1 MLDTFIKW
9 ATCISTVIATL
20 RAGSR
25 ALYLQRNNG
34 TMGVMDGP
42 LIEFQKYSNDTDI
55 NLFDISRGFSFAVRI
70 GLMKKLMKRKKEAKR
85 VDVDVDVDLRD
96 QTMIQLYGRV
106 GNETIRGNST
116 EEIIDDD
123 RSKISWIVKSR
134 MRSLNS
140 LQSLHQRSKLVTEPF
155 LHLMGDFGAWLSA
168 PSVGSW
174 RRSRNLLLPNF
185 FPVTRDDDNDDEDA
199 IFDFRGERIVFD
211 AERTAS
217 LLFKTPT
224 ANGSQKEVRVNVTV
238 YAPEAFADLRY
249 RFGIDE
255 SEFARA
261 LAKDGSPFVS
271 FQSNSKGA
279 ARAGGLFFFS
289 RDGAYMIKTIKVYLT
304 TYLFG
309 NNFISFG
316 FSPLSW

>member
-1 MLDTFIKW
+1 
-9 ATCISTVIATL
+9 
-20 RAGSR
+20 
-25 ALYLQRNNG
+25 
-34 TMGVMDGP
+34 MGVMDGP

-70 GLMKKLMKRKKEAKR
+70 GLLKKLVKRKQEAKR
-85 VDVDVDVDLRD
+85 VDVHVDVDLRNE
-96 QTMIQLYGRV
+96 MMMQLYGRV
-106 GNETIRGNST
+106 GNKTIHGNST

-123 RSKISWIVKSR
+123 RSKMSWIVKSR
-134 MRSLNS
+134 MRSLSS
-140 LQSLHQRSKLVTEPF
+140 LQSLHQRSKLATELF
-155 LHLMGDFGAWLSA
+155 SHLMDDFGAWLTAS
-168 PSVGSW
+168 SVGSW

-185 FPVTRDDDNDDEDA
+185 FPVTRDYDNDEDEDA
-199 IFDFRGERIVFD
+199 IFDFRGDRIVFD
-211 AERTAS
+211 AERKAS
-217 LLFKTPT
+217 LLLKTPT
-224 ANGSQKEVRVNVTV
+224 ANGSQKEVGVNVTV

-261 LAKDGSPFVS
+261 LAKDWTPFVS

-309 NNFISFG
+309 NNLISFG
-316 FSPLSW
+316 FSPFSW